1 MIFGARI
8 DDFCDIILFNTTMSA
23 DNFKQVLA
31 SKIRSKHAGA
41 TTPLS
46 IGLYLEV
53 PQGTIAVRPEGW
65 AIAALMIKADRADIV
80 VKYAFRP
87 EGWEGQVAAEKKAGR
102 EEKERGAEELARVLS
117 EREAV
122 DVKEKEEQEAD
133 RERVQRLAELL
144 EESLLG
150 VKHAAESQSDRNER
164 EAQYAA
170 RMLEEKAAA
179 DVKEQ
184 ESRERDSKHM
194 ERLVGALE
202 ESLQAV
208 KLAADAQRE
217 AASSSRVACVMM

>member
-41 TTPLS
+41 PTPLS
-46 IGLYLEV
+46 IGLFLEV
-53 PQGTIAVRPEGW
+53 VQGTIEVRPEGW
-65 AIAALMIKADRADIV
+65 ATAALMIKAERANVV

-87 EGWEGQVAAEKKAGR
+87 EGWEGEVAAEKKAEW

-117 EREAV
+117 EREAA
-122 DVKEKEEQEAD
+122 DEKEKEEQEAD
-133 RERVQRLAELL
+133 RERVQRLAVLL

-150 VKHAAESQSDRNER
+150 VKHAAESHSERNER
-164 EAQYAA
+164 EARNAA
-170 RMLEEKAAA
+170 RVWEEKAAA

-184 ESRERDSKHM
+184 ESRERDRKHV
-194 ERLVGALE
+194 ERLVGVLE

-208 KLAADAQRE
+208 KLAADAQME
-217 AASSSRVACVMM
+217 AASSSRIACVMM